1 MANPPDRAQQS
12 TLKTSLPTAYAAA
25 NAQQPRPAPPSEL
38 TPEEQ
43 EKYLLARPGAT
54 AQHLDIALQHAH
66 QIQAQ
71 KDTENLILDRI
82 LDLVTL
88 PTSPSA
94 DPATP
99 SPEDARTFKA
109 ALIPF
114 RPSDYDNLTLER
126 NYDQLCGYGL
136 CPRRHRKEEGS
147 SAQQGSFKF
156 KWGAKGSGPGGRGRS
171 MDIVPQEKLEKWC
184 SDDCAERALF
194 IRVQLAEE
202 PVWERRAGDKRN
214 RNILLLEEARA
225 KRMQEAAAAATI
237 PTTTGSSSKDMEGK
251 EDVTAELGLGNLTLQ
266 DTDHGK
272 DLALERGDTGLVFRN
287 GRVDVQIK
295 EKERELDH
303 PVAAPQ
309 LRPEDATG
317 GSIEGYVPS
326 EERGQQP
333 ADDDGDVLDQI

>member
-1 MANPPDRAQQS
+1 MTTPPDRAQQS
-12 TLKTSLPTAYAAA
+12 TLKTSLPTAYAAV

-38 TPEEQ
+38 TPDEQ

-71 KDTENLILDRI
+71 KDAENLILDRI

-94 DPATP
+94 DPAAP
-99 SPEDARTFKA
+99 SAEDARTFKA
-109 ALIPF
+109 ALVPF

-136 CPRRHRKEEGS
+136 CPRRHRKEECGPGS
-147 SAQQGSFKF
+147 QGSFKF

-225 KRMQEAAAAATI
+225 KRMQETAAAA
-237 PTTTGSSSKDMEGK
+237 TTGSSSKDVQGK
-251 EDVTAELGLGNLTLQ
+251 EDVTAELDLGNLTLQ
-266 DTDHGK
+266 DTNRGK
-272 DLALERGDTGLVFRN
+272 ELALERGDAGLVFRD

-295 EKERELDH
+295 EKERELHH

-309 LRPEDATG
+309 LRPEDAAG

-326 EERGQQP
+326 EDRGKQP
-333 ADDDGDVLDQI
+333 ADDGDVLDQI